1 MNKQLTASE
10 LTLAPDGSL
19 YHIHLKPHQ
28 LSDNIILVGDPN
40 RVEMVSKHFDKI
52 DFKASNREINSHT
65 GTINGIG
72 ITAISTGMGT
82 DNIDIVVTELD
93 ACANINLETRE
104 INPKHRKLNLIRIGT
119 SGSLQEDIPC
129 GTYIASKYV
138 IGIDGLM
145 YYYKNNNGIL
155 EEELSDSFVSF
166 MNWADSLP
174 KPYGVKVSD
183 SLFQKI
189 AYDMAC
195 GITVTSPGFYGPQG
209 RNIRLPLAYPDINDK
224 LPNFKYKENK
234 ITNYEMETSALY
246 ALGKNLG
253 HECLTICAI
262 IANRKRGEFLETY
275 HKEMENLIEL
285 VLKRLCS

>member
-10 LTLAPDGSL
+10 LTLAPDESL

-28 LSDNIILVGDPN
+28 LADNIILVGDPN

-52 DFKASNREINSHT
+52 DFKASNREIISHT

-72 ITAISTGMGT
+72 ITVISTGMGT

-104 INPKHRKLNLIRIGT
+104 INPKHRKLNLIRLGT
-119 SGSLQEDIPC
+119 SGSLQEDIAC

-145 YYYKNNNGIL
+145 YYYKNNNGVL

-166 MNWADSLP
+166 MNWSDSLP
-174 KPYGVKVSD
+174 KPYGAKVSEY
-183 SLFQKI
+183 LFQKI
-189 AYDMAC
+189 AYDMAF

-285 VLKRLCS
+285 VLERLCS